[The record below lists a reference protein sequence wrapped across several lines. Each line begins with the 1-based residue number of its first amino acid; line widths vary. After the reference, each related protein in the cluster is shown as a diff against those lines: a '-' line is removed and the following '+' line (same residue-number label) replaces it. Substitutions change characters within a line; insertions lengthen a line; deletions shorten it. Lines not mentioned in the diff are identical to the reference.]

1 MCDFSLQHMKSRPAQ
16 VADKLIVRDFAR
28 GTKGFCPADQ
38 AGTELDDTVAVCV
51 LPGTEIAFDETIRKG
66 CFYSGD
72 EDLGHKVAR
81 FRQVEKDVQSA
92 HHDAL
97 ELPDGVIVKLTSL
110 MAGQMATVLQLP
122 AAPKTEQEAQDQKRL
137 EIVA

>member
-1 MCDFSLQHMKSRPAQ
+1 MKSRPAQ
-16 VADKLIVRDFAR
+16 VADKLTVRDFGR

-38 AGTELDDTVAVCV
+38 CTAEIDDTVAVCV
-51 LPGTEIAFDETIRKG
+51 LPGTEIAFDEPIRKFSYG
-66 CFYSGD
+66 GFFSSADGVS
-72 EDLGHKVAR
+72 LGHSVAR
-81 FRQVEKDVQSA
+81 FRQVDKDCQSA

-97 ELPDGVIVKLTSL
+97 ELPDGQIVKLTTL
-110 MAGQMATVLQLP
+110 AIGQTATVLQLP

>member
-1 MCDFSLQHMKSRPAQ
+1 MKSRPAQ
-16 VADKLIVRDFAR
+16 VADKLIVRDFGR

-38 AGTELDDTVAVCV
+38 VTAELDDTVAVCV
-51 LPGTEIAFDETIRKG
+51 LPGTEIAFDETIRQYE
-66 CFYSGD
+66 YSGWLN
-72 EDLGHKVAR
+72 EKKPLEHKVAI
-81 FRQVEKDVQSA
+81 FRQVEKDVACA

-97 ELPDGVIVKLTSL
+97 ELPDGKIVKLTTL
-110 MAGQMATVLQLP
+110 EVGQTATVLQLP